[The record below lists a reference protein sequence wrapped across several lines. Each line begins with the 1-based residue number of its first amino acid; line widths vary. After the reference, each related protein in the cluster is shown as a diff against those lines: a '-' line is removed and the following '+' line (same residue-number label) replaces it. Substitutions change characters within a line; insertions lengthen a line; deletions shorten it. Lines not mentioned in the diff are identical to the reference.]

1 MDLFPRAWTALQEA
15 VRSLEGGQWV
25 APSGCTGWL
34 VQDLVAHL
42 IIDAQDVLVT
52 LASTTTTT
60 APATLTE
67 TSYWQPAGEAPDG
80 TDEESAFVRRSAAAY
95 GTTAWL
101 HHHFDDLAVAAVRA
115 AAAADPAARVETR
128 DEVMTVPSYLAMCVL
143 ETTLHHLDLIAH
155 LSGMDGPPAETLAAS
170 RAMVADIAGFAVAPS
185 LDDRAA
191 LLVTTGRRAPSATE
205 TAALGEFAAKLP
217 VVLG

>member
-1 MDLFPRAWTALQEA
+1 MDLFPRAWTALQNA

-52 LASTTTTT
+52 LASTTT

-67 TSYWQPAGEAPDG
+67 TSYWQPAAEAPDG

-101 HHHFDDLAVAAVRA
+101 HHHFDDLAVAAGRA

-155 LSGMDGPPAETLAAS
+155 LSEVDGPPAETLAAS
-170 RAMVADIAGFAVAPS
+170 RAMVADIAGFALPS
-185 LDDRAA
+185 SFDDRAA

-205 TAALGEFAAKLP
+205 TAAWGEFAAKLP